1 MREGKQ
7 KEKRSSKDVSSA
19 ESELGVLLSSW
30 ADWLIAGLLE
40 KTPEQPRVTL
50 IMDTH
55 KQSRFPLSLSLWS
68 SVTPSIHKCLY
79 LCFLLAHTQTHTPH
93 TQRHT
98 TLNINI
104 FDQGHA
110 MPCNILKCWCTV
122 IVTAAEVYICI
133 SHLTLHVLSSQC
145 TSVAVFP
152 ICSI

>member
-1 MREGKQ
+1 MREGEQ

-19 ESELGVLLSSW
+19 ESELGVLSSSR

-40 KTPEQPRVTL
+40 KTPDQPRVTL

-79 LCFLLAHTQTHTPH
+79 LCFLLVHTQTHTH
-93 TQRHT
+93 MQRHT
-98 TLNINI
+98 TLNIEI
-104 FDQGHA
+104 IDQGHA

-122 IVTAAEVYICI
+122 IVTAAEVYIYI
-133 SHLTLHVLSSQC
+133 LRLTLHVFSSQC
-145 TSVAVFP
+145 TSVAVCP
-152 ICSI
+152 ICNI